1 MAATF
6 ETFQEQPKIIIFKDG
21 EMLINKFL
29 EVRKARG
36 TQNNIIHIN
45 VK

>member
-6 ETFQEQPKIIIFKDG
+6 ETFQEQPKIIIFKD
-21 EMLINKFL
+21 EETLISNLL
-29 EVRKARG
+29 EAWKARG
-36 TQNNIIHIN
+36 TQNNIIHIH